1 MDRREHLKLLLAGGA
16 GAALFMTQACTPED
30 RQRSEEIIAENGG
43 GPGYGRTEEEKER
56 DERIRSQTFFSEHE
70 LATVAVLADIIIPA
84 DEESGSATDAGVPDF
99 IEFMMKDYPPFQD
112 PTRGGLMWLDSE
124 CNKRFGSR
132 FVNCTKE
139 EQMEMVDLIAWPD
152 DAEPEM
158 MYGVRFFNR
167 MRDLVSTGFFT
178 SEMGVE
184 YMGYEGNRPG
194 FWNGVPQEVLDKH
207 DLSYDEDMMDKY
219 IKEEERYILAEW
231 DEDGN
236 VINRSGN
243 SG

>member
-16 GAALFMTQACTPED
+16 GAALFMSSSCTPED

-43 GPGYGRTEEEKER
+43 PGYGRTQEEQER
-56 DERIRSQTFFSEHE
+56 DEQLRSETFFTEHE
-70 LATVAVLADIIIPA
+70 LATVSVLADIIIPA

-99 IEFMMKDYPPFQD
+99 IEFMMKDYLPFQT

-124 CNKRFGSR
+124 CNKRFGNR
-132 FVNCTKE
+132 FVDCTE
-139 EQMEMVDLIAWPD
+139 EERIEMVDLIAWPD
-152 DAEPEM
+152 DADPEM

-167 MRDLVSTGFFT
+167 MRDLTATGFFT

-184 YMGYEGNRPG
+184 YMDYQGNTPG
-194 FWNGVPQEVLDKH
+194 FWDGVPQEVLEEH
-207 DLSYDEDMMDKY
+207 GLSYDEEMMDTY
-219 IKEEERYILAEW
+219 IKEEERYTLAEW

-243 SG
+243 DS

>member
-16 GAALFMTQACTPED
+16 GAALFMSSSCTPED
-30 RQRSEEIIAENGG
+30 QRRSEEIIAENGG
-43 GPGYGRTEEEKER
+43 GPGYGRTEEEEER
-56 DERIRSQTFFSEHE
+56 DAHLRSGTFFTDHE

-99 IEFMMKDYPPFQD
+99 IEFMMKDYPLFQN
-112 PTRGGLMWLDSE
+112 PTRGGLMWLDSQ
-124 CNKRFGSR
+124 CNERFGSR
-132 FVNCTKE
+132 FVDCTE
-139 EQMEMVDLIAWPD
+139 EERIEMVDLIAWPD
-152 DAEPEM
+152 DAEPDM

-184 YMGYEGNRPG
+184 YMDYKGNTPG
-194 FWNGVPQEVLDKH
+194 FWDGVPQEVLEEH
-207 DLSYDEDMMDKY
+207 GYSYDEEMMDKY
-219 IKEEERYILAEW
+219 IKEEERYVLAEW